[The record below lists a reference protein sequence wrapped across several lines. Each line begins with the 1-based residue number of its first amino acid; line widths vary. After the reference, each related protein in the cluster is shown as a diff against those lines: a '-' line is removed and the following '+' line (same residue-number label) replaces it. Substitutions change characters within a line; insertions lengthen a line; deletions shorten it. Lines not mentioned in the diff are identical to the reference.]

1 MKEMIGYVGSGKST
15 FLANLKTNDIKH
27 VNVGFRTRIVYVFLF
42 LLFKPNKYKYLFYF
56 KSIKNCYIY
65 MYLIGLKLYEKYS
78 KHTFFLD
85 QGFGQLIASE
95 LYLND
100 LPSKILYNE
109 LLKNAND
116 NTMYFINISKE
127 ISFDR
132 FLGRKVNKS
141 RVLSN
146 QDWYNYSAK
155 IDKVLK
161 MLNSKIFI

>member
-1 MKEMIGYVGSGKST
+1 
-15 FLANLKTNDIKH
+15 
-27 VNVGFRTRIVYVFLF
+27 
-42 LLFKPNKYKYLFYF
+42 
-56 KSIKNCYIY
+56 
-65 MYLIGLKLYEKYS
+65 MYLIGLKFCEKYS
-78 KHTFFLD
+78 KYTFFLD

-100 LPSKILYNE
+100 LPSKILHNE

-132 FLGRKVNKS
+132 FLGRKANKS